1 MRRIR
6 LAGGDED
13 ESYRLRRRVL
23 RRVRAG
29 VGRAGGVAAPG
40 GGPRVQDDAEHDD
53 CRSPIW
59 RVSRREFE
67 RDEYERRVMGAG
79 GDELEQARAKGRSL
93 AFEAAMEEALRRPAG
108 AGAP

>member
-1 MRRIR
+1 MR
-6 LAGGDED
+6 ATACGDAFFVAFARASD
-13 ESYRLRRRVL
+13 APAASPRR
-23 RRVRAG
+23 
-29 VGRAGGVAAPG
+29 AAVHACRTTPSS
-40 GGPRVQDDAEHDD
+40 DD